1 VSVRLYPYANVSESR
16 LRILMQRSASPVV
29 ISNAVTG
36 MWLSIRIHPLG
47 ACRIGRMSTAPI
59 MGTSVSLFHRDLGGW
74 LAYALTGL
82 GVSACGVAK
91 PPADDAIDQ
100 DPHLRRGGFE
110 LASLRDAV
118 KLPRSIV
125 VKH

>member
-1 VSVRLYPYANVSESR
+1 
-16 LRILMQRSASPVV
+16 MQRSASPVV
-29 ISNAVTG
+29 ISNA
-36 MWLSIRIHPLG
+36 
-47 ACRIGRMSTAPI
+47 
-59 MGTSVSLFHRDLGGW
+59 VSLFHRDLGGW